1 MARTDLGDTFPD
13 KSVLDPRSLAFKFFG
28 VMGGTMK
35 KKHTKGQVVE
45 FLSQKQAMRRLQ
57 ISLPNFRR
65 LCILKGIYPVEPR
78 SRKKVGKGNSQPRVY
93 YNAKD
98 IAFLSHEPLI
108 ETFRKLRIFHLKLKK
123 ARERKDR
130 EKEFRVKI
138 NKPRYTL
145 HQIVKERYP
154 TRQDAL
160 RDISDSLNLLF
171 LFAKLPKLTQFHPA
185 LTSIS
190 RRLCVEFLNL
200 VVATQAVRK
209 AFISIK
215 GFYVQAEIDGTAVVW
230 IMPHTSVTH
239 TPADVDYRILATCL
253 EFDATLVGSLMC
265 HLYRI
270 NNLVYPPKLAVRI
283 EHDPNGY
290 FCGQK
295 ESLFEFMSSLSFPL
309 KRTEASTDVD
319 TDDLTELQAI
329 DEQVSEAI
337 NKQLEVQNLKK
348 LFKNKRFFLMREVP
362 REVICLIVRSCGGEC
377 SWDKIVSPGYTFQED
392 DPTIDYQVVDRPMTD
407 MKLTRYYVQ
416 PQWVFD
422 CLNAGRLLPTQDY
435 LPGCSLPP
443 HLSPFVGSVGTD
455 ELLDT
460 AVMSLSRRGGLVGVA
475 PGFGDGAS
483 IYRPP
488 EADYLAG
495 LVSLA
500 EIRGAKIQA
509 QSEGTIKKPSAMDD
523 EILDSFSA
531 ETETDPKTSVQ
542 TMKRRKLKKVSK
554 GVEPKITPGRAESKG
569 VKLHREKEEA
579 NAERKLRELM
589 LPKKHKNVY
598 KKMVHSIKRKEKEV
612 RQLKAKRRRIDM

>member
-1 MARTDLGDTFPD
+1 M
-13 KSVLDPRSLAFKFFG
+13 
-28 VMGGTMK
+28 
-35 KKHTKGQVVE
+35 
-45 FLSQKQAMRRLQ
+45 
-57 ISLPNFRR
+57 
-65 LCILKGIYPVEPR
+65 KGIYPVEPR

-108 ETFRKLRIFHLKLKK
+108 ETFRKLRIFHVKLKK
-123 ARERKDR
+123 AREKKDK
-130 EKEFRVKI
+130 EKEFRVRI

-171 LFAKLPKLTQFHPA
+171 LFEKLPKLTQFHPS
-185 LTSIS
+185 LISIS

-215 GFYVQAEIDGTAVVW
+215 GFYVQAEIDGIPVVW
-230 IMPHTSVTH
+230 IMPHASVTH
-239 TPADVDYRILATCL
+239 TPTDVDYRILATCL
-253 EFDATLVGSLMC
+253 EFDATLIG
-265 HLYRI
+265 LYRI
-270 NNLVYPPKLAVRI
+270 NNLVYPPKLAVRV

-290 FCGQK
+290 YCGQK
-295 ESLFEFMSSLSFPL
+295 ESLFE
-309 KRTEASTDVD
+309 V
-319 TDDLTELQAI
+319 AI
-329 DEQVSEAI
+329 DEQVSQAI
-337 NKQLEVQNLKK
+337 SKQIEVQNVKK

-362 REVICLIVRSCGGEC
+362 REVICLIIRSCGGE
-377 SWDKIVSPGYTFQED
+377 Y

-443 HLSPFVGSVGTD
+443 HLSPFIGSSGTD

-460 AVMSLSRRGGLVGVA
+460 AVMSLSNRGGLVGVA

-500 EIRGAKIQA
+500 EIRGARVQA
-509 QSEGTIKKPSAMDD
+509 QSEGTIESQSEVDNDLLDD
-523 EILDSFSA
+523 SSTKEENDL
-531 ETETDPKTSVQ
+531 KTNVQ
-542 TMKRRKLKKVSK
+542 TKERSKLKKVSK
-554 GVEPKITPGRAESKG
+554 G
-569 VKLHREKEEA
+569 
-579 NAERKLRELM
+579 M
-589 LPKKHKNVY
+589 LCT
-598 KKMVHSIKRKEKEV
+598 
-612 RQLKAKRRRIDM
+612 

>member
-1 MARTDLGDTFPD
+1 
-13 KSVLDPRSLAFKFFG
+13 
-28 VMGGTMK
+28 MGRMK
-35 KKHTKGQVVE
+35 KKHTKGQVVA

-57 ISLPNFRR
+57 LNLPNFRR

-78 SRKKVGKGNSQPRVY
+78 NRKKVGKGNSQPRIY

-98 IAFLSHEPLI
+98 IAFLSNEPLI
-108 ETFRKLRIFHLKLKK
+108 EAFRRLRVYHMKLKK
-123 ARERKDR
+123 AKEKRDKD
-130 EKEFRVKI
+130 KLFRIRV
-138 NKPRYTL
+138 NKPKYTL
-145 HQIVKERYP
+145 HQIVRERYP
-154 TRQDAL
+154 SRQDAL

-171 LFAKLPKLTQFHPA
+171 LFAKLPRLTQFHPA
-185 LTSIS
+185 LIPIS

-200 VVATQAVRK
+200 VVTTQAVRK

-215 GFYVQAEIDGTAVVW
+215 GFYVQAEIDGIPVVW
-230 IMPHTSVTH
+230 IMPHASVTH
-239 TPADVDYRILATCL
+239 TPTDVDYRILATCL

-270 NNLVYPPKLAVRI
+270 NNLAYPPKLAIRV
-283 EHDPNGY
+283 EHDPDGY
-290 FCGQK
+290 YCGQK

-309 KRTEASTDVD
+309 KRLEPNAETP
-319 TDDLTELQAI
+319 DDDMTELQAI
-329 DEQVSEAI
+329 DEQVSQAI
-337 NKQLEVQNLKK
+337 NKQLEVQNIKK

-362 REVICLIVRSCGGEC
+362 REVICLIIRSCGGEC
-377 SWDKIVSPGYTFQED
+377 SWDKILCPGATFQED
-392 DPTIDYQVVDRPMTD
+392 DPSIDYQIVDRPMTE

-443 HLSPFVGSVGTD
+443 HLSPFAGSSSTD
-455 ELLDT
+455 EALNAAIT
-460 AVMSLSRRGGLVGVA
+460 SLTNRGGLTGVA
-475 PGFGDGAS
+475 PGLGDGAS

-500 EIRGAKIQA
+500 EIRGARVQA
-509 QSEGTIKKPSAMDD
+509 QSEGTTKDETALDDNVDVSMKEESDLQTDGQKK
-523 EILDSFSA
+523 
-531 ETETDPKTSVQ
+531 
-542 TMKRRKLKKVSK
+542 KRNKLNKVTK
-554 GVEPKITPGRAESKG
+554 GMQPKITPGRAESNEAK
-569 VKLHREKEEA
+569 KFKENEEA

-612 RQLKAKRRRIDM
+612 RQLAAKRRKIDMGTD

>member
-1 MARTDLGDTFPD
+1 
-13 KSVLDPRSLAFKFFG
+13 
-28 VMGGTMK
+28 MGGTMK
-35 KKHTKGQVVE
+35 KKHTKGQVVA

-57 ISLPNFRR
+57 LNLPNFRR

-108 ETFRKLRIFHLKLKK
+108 ETFRKLRIFHVKLKK
-123 ARERKDR
+123 AREKRDK
-130 EKEFRVKI
+130 EKEFRVRI

-171 LFAKLPKLTQFHPA
+171 LFEKLPKLTQFHPS
-185 LTSIS
+185 LISIS

-215 GFYVQAEIDGTAVVW
+215 GFYVQAEIDGIPVVW
-230 IMPHTSVTH
+230 IMPHASVTH
-239 TPADVDYRILATCL
+239 TPTDVDYRILATCL
-253 EFDATLVGSLMC
+253 EFDATLIGSLMC

-270 NNLVYPPKLAVRI
+270 NNLVYPPKLSVRV

-290 FCGQK
+290 YCGQK

-309 KRTEASTDVD
+309 KRTEPPNDVD
-319 TDDLTELQAI
+319 VDDLTELQAI
-329 DEQVSEAI
+329 DEQVSQAI
-337 NKQLEVQNLKK
+337 SKQIEVQNVKK

-362 REVICLIVRSCGGEC
+362 REVICLIIRSCGGEC

-392 DPTIDYQVVDRPMTD
+392 DPTVDYQVVDRPMTD

-443 HLSPFVGSVGTD
+443 HLSPFIGSSGTD

-460 AVMSLSRRGGLVGVA
+460 AVMSLSNRGGLVGVA

-500 EIRGAKIQA
+500 EIRGARVQA
-509 QSEGTIKKPSAMDD
+509 QSEGTIESQSEVDND
-523 EILDSFSA
+523 LLNDSSTK
-531 ETETDPKTSVQ
+531 EENDLKTNVQ
-542 TMKRRKLKKVSK
+542 TKERSKLKKVSK
-554 GVEPKITPGRAESKG
+554 GKEPKVTPGRAESKT
-569 VKLHREKEEA
+569 VKIYKEKEEA

-598 KKMVHSIKRKEKEV
+598 KKMVHSIKRKEKEA
-612 RQLKAKRRRIDM
+612 RQLEAKRRRIDMGTG